1 MKFCS
6 HCGNPVSRRLTEG
19 DDRLRFVCSSC
30 NTIHYQNPKIV
41 VGIIPTLGN
50 RILLC
55 RRAIAPRSGYW
66 TLPAGYLEC
75 GETTFDGA
83 RRETWEEARASVIN
97 EEMYRIID
105 LPHIDEV
112 QIFYRADLVDENFG
126 PGRESLEVQLF
137 SKDEIPW
144 NDIAFPVVHDLLTE
158 FINDSRVSQFPVRVS
173 KGVDSSHLFC
183 VE

>member
-6 HCGNPVSRRLTEG
+6 HCGSLVSRKLTEG

-30 NTIHYQNPKIV
+30 NAIHYQNPKVV

-55 RRAIAPRSGYW
+55 RRAIQPRIGYW
-66 TLPAGYLEC
+66 TLPAGFLEC
-75 GETTFDGA
+75 GETTLNGA
-83 RRETWEEARASVIN
+83 LRETWEEARASVTN

-112 QIFYRADLVDENFG
+112 QIYYRADLVDECFG
-126 PGRESLEVQLF
+126 PGPESMEVRLF
-137 SKDEIPW
+137 SEDEIPW
-144 NDIAFPVVHDLLTE
+144 DDIAFPVVHDLLSE
-158 FINDSRVSQFPVRVS
+158 FINDSKERQFPVRVS
-173 KGVDSSHLFC
+173 KGVNSSHLFC
-183 VE
+183 VD